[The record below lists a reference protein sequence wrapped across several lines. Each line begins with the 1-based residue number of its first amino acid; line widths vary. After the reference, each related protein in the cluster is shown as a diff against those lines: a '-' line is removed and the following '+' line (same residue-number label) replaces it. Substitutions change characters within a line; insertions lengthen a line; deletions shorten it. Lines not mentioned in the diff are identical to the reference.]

1 MFVHQANRAGRDIW
15 RDLHYGLRQLRKSP
29 GFAAVAILTLAV
41 GIGATTVIFSFVD
54 AILLRPLPYPQ
65 PDRLAIIWSGLGYS
79 NRAPFSSYE
88 LFQIRQRTKEFDQV
102 GGIWV
107 TNSTLPGDN
116 QAEQIKAGAVTSNFL
131 PLLCTRT
138 ALGRFFSTEDEVT
151 RGQRPLILSHAV
163 WARRYGSDPSIVGRS
178 IRFGN
183 STGLV
188 VGVLPESFRL
198 LFPNDASVPA
208 NVDVFYAIRVN
219 ASDPEGPA
227 FLHLIGRLRAG
238 ATIARAQA
246 EADGIARQVNTLA
259 VRQALS
265 KFRIYVFS
273 FHEDEVRSIRS
284 SLLILF
290 GGVAL
295 VLLIACANVA
305 SLLMERARRRSREI
319 STRLALG
326 ASRGRLLRQL
336 LTESLI
342 LAFLGSV
349 AALAL
354 GWACIHAILAARPP
368 SLVNFT
374 DVSVDARVLAF
385 TFGAAILTS
394 LLFGLIPAISAG
406 RVDLADR
413 LKEAGRPAGWKRQ
426 HGTSVLISG
435 EIALAFVLL
444 VGTGLLTK
452 TFINV
457 LRIDPGFHAQNVYT
471 FRLSGPGYQMLRQ
484 LQQNLGAV
492 PGVQSVSAVSHL
504 PLDDAGNWY
513 DYYWKENTPA
523 ELQNTA
529 MADLRCVLPG
539 YFGTIRGALIRG
551 RDFTVSDDASH
562 QHVAVI
568 DDVVAQAL
576 WPGEDA
582 IGKKL
587 NVSDSPDGPYQ
598 FQRDWV
604 LVIGIVRHVQYHS
617 LTAIVRP
624 QIYLP
629 FQLAPRPN
637 MAMVV
642 RTAGPVPDLASVVRK
657 QVGQLNKN
665 VALSRLEPLSQ
676 LVNRALAE
684 TGFASLL
691 ATLLSVVA
699 VLLASIGIYG
709 MLSYSIA
716 RRTSEIGIR
725 MAIGANRRQVSR
737 VVLGDVLVSV
747 CAGVAAGFVLS
758 LAAAPLLSNLL
769 FGVNPYNPANYA
781 TILIAILLV
790 SAIAVVVPVRRATR
804 IDPLVALRYE

>member
-1 MFVHQANRAGRDIW
+1 MRQYSHGAGSDVW
-15 RDLHYGLRQLRKSP
+15 RDVHYGLRQLSKRP

-41 GIGATTVIFSFVD
+41 GIGATTAIFSFVD
-54 AILLRPLPYPQ
+54 AVLLRQLPYPQ

-88 LFQIRQRTKEFDQV
+88 LFQIRQRANEFDQV
-102 GGIWV
+102 GGVWV
-107 TNSTLPGDN
+107 TNSTLPGEE

-131 PLLCTRT
+131 PLLCARP
-138 ALGRFFSTEDEVT
+138 ALGRFFNSEDEAT
-151 RGQRPLILSHAV
+151 HEQRQLILSHAV
-163 WARRYGSDPSIVGRS
+163 WARRFGSDPAIIGRS
-178 IRFGN
+178 IRFGA

-208 NVDVFYAIRVN
+208 NVDVFYTIPVN

-238 ATIARAQA
+238 ATVARAQA
-246 EADGIARQVNTLA
+246 EADGIARQINALA

-273 FHEDEVRSIRS
+273 LHEDEVRSIRS

-305 SLLMERARRRSREI
+305 NLLMEHARQRSKEVSI
-319 STRLALG
+319 RLALG

-342 LAFLGSV
+342 LAFLGSL
-349 AALAL
+349 AALAV
-354 GWACIHAILAARPP
+354 GWSCVHAILAVQPP
-368 SLVNFT
+368 SLVNFS

-385 TFGAAILTS
+385 TFSLAILTS
-394 LLFGLIPAISAG
+394 MLFGLLPAFFAS
-406 RVDLADR
+406 RVDLAHT

-426 HGTSVLISG
+426 YGTTMLISG
-435 EIALAFVLL
+435 EVALAFVLL
-444 VGTGLLTK
+444 VGTGLLTR

-457 LRIDPGFHAQNVYT
+457 LRIDPGFRAQNVYT
-471 FRLSGPGYQMLRQ
+471 FRLSGAGDQMLRQ
-484 LQQNLGAV
+484 LQRNLGAV

-504 PLDDAGNWY
+504 PLDDTGNWY
-513 DYYWKENTPA
+513 DYYWKEDTPA
-523 ELQNTA
+523 ELQNTS
-529 MADLRCVLPG
+529 MADLRSILPG
-539 YFGTIRGALIRG
+539 YFGTIGSTLVRG
-551 RDFTVSDDASH
+551 RDFTFSDGSSH
-562 QHVAVI
+562 QHVAIV
-568 DDVVAQAL
+568 DDVIAQGL
-576 WPGEDA
+576 WPGDDA

-587 NVSDSPDGPYQ
+587 NVSDSPGGPYE

-604 LVIGIVRHVQYHS
+604 LVVGIVRHVQYHS
-617 LTAIVRP
+617 LTSIVRP

-642 RTAGPVPDLASVVRK
+642 RAVGPPPDLASAVRK
-657 QVGQLNKN
+657 QVGQLNRN
-665 VALSRLEPLSQ
+665 VALSRFEPLSL
-676 LVNRALAE
+676 LVKRALAE

-699 VLLASIGIYG
+699 LLLASIGIYG
-709 MLSYSIA
+709 VLSYSIA

-725 MAIGANRRQVSR
+725 IAIGADPLQVSR
-737 VVLGDVLVSV
+737 VVLEDVLLSV
-747 CAGVAAGFVLS
+747 CIGVAAGFFLS
-758 LAAAPLLSNLL
+758 LAAAPMLSRLL
-769 FGVNPYNPANYA
+769 FGVKPYSPANYA
-781 TILIAILLV
+781 VILVAILLV
-790 SAIAVVVPVRRATR
+790 SAIAVVVPVRRAAR
-804 IDPLVALRYE
+804 IDPLAALRYE